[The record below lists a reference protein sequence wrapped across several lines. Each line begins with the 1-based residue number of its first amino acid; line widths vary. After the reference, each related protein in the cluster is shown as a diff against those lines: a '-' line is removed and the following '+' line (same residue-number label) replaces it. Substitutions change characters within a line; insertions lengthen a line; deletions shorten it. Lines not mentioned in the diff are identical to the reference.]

1 MGQKNN
7 ELALVTLMAGI
18 MMMTIIKESQV
29 FRPPGP
35 GSDMCACAT
44 DHAPAP
50 PPMGAKSPLPPRPKN
65 IAKQA
70 NILSVKRSL
79 TDKGYILI
87 PGPIMKTLLKKYG
100 AREEDLKALESGSI
114 HQHLPPDQQPVMAHR
129 PNSCHRVLFNMT
141 SGEISTA
148 NTHAVTQYP
157 KQEIAS
163 DFRDGAKI
171 AYRRFINQGK
181 S

>member
-18 MMMTIIKESQV
+18 MMMTIIKESRLV
-29 FRPPGP
+29 FKPPGAA
-35 GSDMCACAT
+35 DMCQCAT
-44 DHAPAP
+44 NNHPPAP
-50 PPMGAKSPLPPRPKN
+50 LSMKEVKPPQPPERIKN

-79 TDKGYILI
+79 NDKGYILI
-87 PGPIMKTLLKKYG
+87 PGPVMKTLLKKYG
-100 AREEDLKALESGSI
+100 ARDEDLKALESGSI

-129 PNSCHRVLFNMT
+129 PNSCHRVLFNST

-148 NTHAVTQYP
+148 DTHAVTQYP
-157 KQEIAS
+157 KREIAS
-163 DFRDGAKI
+163 DFSDGAKI
-171 AYRRFINQGK
+171 AYRR
-181 S
+181 

>member
-1 MGQKNN
+1 MGQSNN

-18 MMMTIIKESQV
+18 MMMTVIKES
-29 FRPPGP
+29 RLALKPPGP
-35 GSDMCACAT
+35 DICQCA
-44 DHAPAP
+44 DHHSNQP
-50 PPMGAKSPLPPRPKN
+50 PPPSLREVKTPLPPRPKN

-100 AREEDLKALESGSI
+100 AKEEDLKALESGSI

-141 SGEISTA
+141 SGQISTA
-148 NTHAVTQYP
+148 DTHAVTQYP
-157 KQEIAS
+157 KREIAS
-163 DFRDGAKI
+163 DFKDGAKI
-171 AYRRFINQGK
+171 AYRRY
-181 S
+181 

>member
-18 MMMTIIKESQV
+18 MMMTVIKESQV
-29 FRPPGP
+29 FKPP
-35 GSDMCACAT
+35 GSDMCTCAA
-44 DHAPAP
+44 DRSDQPPAP
-50 PPMGAKSPLPPRPKN
+50 PPMMEAKSPLPPRPKN

-87 PGPIMKTLLKKYG
+87 PGTIMKTLLKKYG

-148 NTHAVTQYP
+148 DTHAVTQYP
-157 KQEIAS
+157 KREIAS

-171 AYRRFINQGK
+171 AYRRFY
-181 S
+181 